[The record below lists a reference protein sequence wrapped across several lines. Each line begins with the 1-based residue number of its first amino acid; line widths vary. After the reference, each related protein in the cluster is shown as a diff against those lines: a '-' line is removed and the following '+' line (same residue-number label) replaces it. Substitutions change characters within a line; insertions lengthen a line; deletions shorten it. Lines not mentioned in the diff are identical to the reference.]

1 MEMPVSCTSLALAG
15 VVPIYSPWWV
25 ARLLQ
30 RATTLSLSAIMSSM
44 VLSTSGKPLRENV
57 LPGAWQPRVHRA
69 HDGQDARGRDLGNAV
84 IYGVGD
90 EVDPYYAVGGGA
102 TDEEA
107 PR

>member
-1 MEMPVSCTSLALAG
+1 MEMPVSCTSLPLAG
-15 VVPIYSPWWV
+15 VVVPIYSPGGWLGSSSEQPPCLP
-25 ARLLQ
+25 RLLCPQ
-30 RATTLSLSAIMSSM
+30 WCLAHPGSLC
-44 VLSTSGKPLRENV
+44 GNV